1 MDGLVIQI
9 CLNYIQFNLVVMLFM
24 VIAKTT
30 IVGGVGWDRDTRT
43 RMY

>member
-9 CLNYIQFNLVVMLFM
+9 CLNYIPFNLVVMLFM
-24 VIAKTT
+24 VIAIIT
-30 IVGGVGWDRDTRT
+30 IVGGVGWDQDTRT